1 MNEIGRK
8 IADKII
14 EIHGSTDFKIAF
26 LPYKRSMW
34 NSMESVYEEL
44 LTSGVDAHCV
54 PIPYIRMKMNY
65 QIDRI
70 DSDFELFGGFAE
82 STMALEK
89 MDPDY
94 VVIHYQYEN
103 NNLVTKMLPEYH
115 TRAIKRRLKCKVIF
129 IPYGYCLGPENRQFV
144 IQPGLREVDYAF
156 VEAEENVQPFIEEW
170 KSFGID
176 FTGRVWGLGS
186 PKLDSFQ
193 KIHEE
198 IPEEWLGKVDSRSIS
213 LVTTSLGPFLSDSD
227 GRIEAYKKAV
237 NKEIDNGNAV
247 IFRPHPLLRTTINSM
262 RPEKLGDYISMMI
275 EFRDMDHVIVDE
287 SEFLERAVGISD
299 RLVSDVSSLIPM
311 WQQTGK
317 PFRII

>member
-1 MNEIGRK
+1 MNEIGKR
-8 IADKII
+8 IADKLA
-14 EIHGSTDFKIAF
+14 EIHGSRDFSIAF

-44 LTSGVDAHCV
+44 LTSGVDAHCI

-65 QIDRI
+65 QIDKI
-70 DSDFELFGGFAE
+70 DSDYELFGDFAE
-82 STMALEK
+82 PTANLET

-115 TRAIKRRLKCKVIF
+115 TRAMKKRLKCKVIF
-129 IPYGYCLGPENRQFV
+129 IPYGYCIGAENRQFV

-156 VEAEENVQPFIEEW
+156 IEAEENVGPFIEEW
-170 KSFGID
+170 NNFGID

-186 PKLDSFQ
+186 PKLDAFT
-193 KIHEE
+193 KIHED
-198 IPEEWLGKVDSRSIS
+198 IPEEWIDKVDGRSIS
-213 LVTTSLGPFLSDSD
+213 LVTTSLGPFLSNPDN
-227 GRIEAYKKAV
+227 RIVKYKKAV
-237 NKEIDNGNAV
+237 HEEEDKGNAV

-262 RPEKLGDYISMMI
+262 RPEKLGDYISMMV

-299 RLVSDVSSLIPM
+299 RLVSDVSSLVPM